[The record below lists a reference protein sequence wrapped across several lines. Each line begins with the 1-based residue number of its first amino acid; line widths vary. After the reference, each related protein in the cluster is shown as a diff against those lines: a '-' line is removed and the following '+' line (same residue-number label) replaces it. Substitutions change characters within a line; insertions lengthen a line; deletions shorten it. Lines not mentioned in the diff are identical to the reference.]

1 MATPINTKKPSKKN
15 DTNHKSGADYYKEK
29 RAHVEEHIEEAL
41 RMVGDQKGADRVAR
55 QRNHVPG
62 PNMDRALREQEA
74 ALLRAKRASD
84 AAPGG
89 DFMSN
94 EDIRAFCEDGRKQ
107 ARQRA
112 VERALD
118 AQMLEGRLAN
128 IPDTNGTMA
137 GARARARRVTRWL
150 KRIAQAEK
158 LIAKWYAALYSSFER
173 EYDAQLMKIGKGR
186 IQQKPHRPF
195 NWR

>member
-1 MATPINTKKPSKKN
+1 MATP
-15 DTNHKSGADYYKEK
+15 TNIRKGGKTTAHQKDKRDYFKEK

-41 RMVGDQKGADRVAR
+41 RMVGDQKSADRVAR
-55 QRNHVPG
+55 QRGAQPG
-62 PNMDRALREQEA
+62 TA
-74 ALLRAKRASD
+74 ASQRGATRPQAQG
-84 AAPGG
+84 APGG

-94 EDIRAFCEDGRKQ
+94 EDIRAFCEDGRKK

-186 IQQKPHRPF
+186 VQQKPNRPF

>member
-1 MATPINTKKPSKKN
+1 MATPLNTRKGTKN
-15 DTNHKSGADYYKEK
+15 TAGQQHKGDYYKEK
-29 RAHVEEHIEEAL
+29 RAHIQDHFDEAL
-41 RMVGDQKGADRVAR
+41 RMVGDHEGADRVAR
-55 QRNHVPG
+55 QRGGQPS
-62 PNMDRALREQEA
+62 PA
-74 ALLRAKRASD
+74 AGQQSGGGRPQAQG
-84 AAPGG
+84 APGG

-94 EDIRAFCEDGRKQ
+94 EDIRAFCEDGRKK

-186 IQQKPHRPF
+186 VQQKPTNRF